1 MDNVDNKDES
11 FLDDTNRKW
20 YFYRGLARFR
30 QIAGTE
36 GDVGFR
42 RIHLLLLAPKYDH
55 DHRHNH
61 PAIVSQLLSDDVSA
75 CLISL

>member
-20 YFYRGLARFR
+20 YY
-30 QIAGTE
+30 
-36 GDVGFR
+36 VGFR